1 MKTSVYFPYAP
12 LLKLY
17 LFKLKWAVS
26 KTLLY
31 LFFTL
36 WASAGWG
43 QINAEQ
49 YRLPIKKTTE
59 KIKIDGILD
68 ETTWQETAVAKDFF
82 MITPV
87 DTGKATQFS
96 EARVSYDE
104 EFLYMAIIFFNNAVK
119 GDYVVESL
127 KRDFSFGKN
136 DNFLVA
142 IDPFNNRSTGFAF
155 GLNAYGAQWDGTM
168 YDGRKVDLNWDA
180 KWYSEVQFDEE
191 KWVCEIAIPFKSIR
205 FDSNTQEWGIN
216 FSRLDLK
223 ASEKS
228 SWAPVPRQFPSVT
241 LSYAGTLVWNTPPPQ
256 QGSNVSLIP
265 YISNNLSEAHAEP
278 TQNTLKVGGDVK
290 YNLTSALNLDLTI
303 NPDFSQAEVDQ
314 QITNLDRFELFFPE
328 RRQFFLEN
336 ADLFTNFGYTTIR
349 PFFSRRIGLQVPIV
363 GGIRLSGNLDENW
376 RLGVLDMQTQ
386 KDVDQGLNTT
396 NFGVFTLQRK
406 VFDRSNINF
415 IFVNKQ
421 PGKDKSIAAAD
432 PNRNAGI
439 EYNYFSADNMW
450 NGKLMFLQSFGPERS
465 KQGAVFASHISY
477 QSIRWNALLQQ
488 EYVSGNYSAEV
499 GYVPRT
505 NYVKLESSVGHLF
518 YTEGETPLLS
528 HGPLAG
534 RTYFL
539 DTQWEQKDRI
549 NTLSYR
555 FNFKNRSQ
563 FSAALNAQSITLLN
577 DFDPLRTQVASLSAG
592 TNHRWTSWALSYD
605 SKPQNRFTYALEA
618 LTGGYYESG
627 SRSAFFGEFSYR
639 FQPFLELNSIVNY
652 NRITLPAPWFT
663 NPFWLLG
670 LKANLTLTNTL
681 FFSNLFQYNEQLGVW
696 NFNSRLQWRYKPASD
711 LFLVF
716 NSNEVNVPTFS
727 KGWNLT
733 FKINYWL
740 NP

>member
-1 MKTSVYFPYAP
+1 MFKILLIPITYKPFLPAVLILIFFWSMKVGA
-12 LLKLY
+12 
-17 LFKLKWAVS
+17 
-26 KTLLY
+26 
-31 LFFTL
+31 
-36 WASAGWG
+36 
-43 QINAEQ
+43 QINAEAYQ
-49 YRLPIKKTTE
+49 LPIDKTQE
-59 KIKIDGILD
+59 QIKIDGILD
-68 ETTWQETAVAKDFF
+68 EATWQNAAVAQDFF
-82 MITPV
+82 MITPI
-87 DTGKATQFS
+87 DIGKATQFS
-96 EARVSYDE
+96 EVRLSYDD
-104 EFLYMAIIFFNNAVK
+104 EFLYIAVIFFNNKVQ
-119 GDYVVESL
+119 GNYVVESL

-168 YDGRKVDLNWDA
+168 YDGRRVDLNWDA
-180 KWYSEVQFDEE
+180 KWYSEVQFDDE
-191 KWVCEIAIPFKSIR
+191 KWVGEMAIPFKSIR
-205 FDSNTQEWGIN
+205 YEANSKEWGIN

-265 YISNNLSEAHAEP
+265 YLSNNLSHRHKE
-278 TQNTLKVGGDVK
+278 NTNNSFKVGGDVK
-290 YNLTSALNLDLTI
+290 YNITSALNLDLTI

-336 ADLFTNFGYTTIR
+336 ADLFTNFGYPTIR

-363 GGIRLSGNLDENW
+363 GGVRLSGNVDENW
-376 RLGVLDMQTQ
+376 RLGLLDMQTQ
-386 KDVDQGLNTT
+386 KDVAQGLNAA

-406 VFDRSNINF
+406 VLDRSNINF
-415 IFVNKQ
+415 IFINKQ
-421 PGKDKSIAAAD
+421 PWKDKNIAAED

-439 EYNYFSADNMW
+439 EYNYFSADNLW
-450 NGKLMFLQSFGPERS
+450 NGKLLFLQSFSPEHL

-477 QSIRWNALLQQ
+477 QSTRWNALLQQ

-505 NYVKLESSVGHLF
+505 NYIKLESALGHLF
-518 YTEGETPLLS
+518 YTDGPTPLLS
-528 HGPLAG
+528 HGPLLS
-534 RTYFL
+534 RIYFF
-539 DTQWEQKDRI
+539 DSQFNQKDQM
-549 NTLSYR
+549 NQFSYR

-563 FSAALNAQSITLLN
+563 LSAGLNTQSITLLS
-577 DFDPLRTQVASLSAG
+577 DFDPLRTQIATLSAG
-592 TNHRWTSWALSYD
+592 SNHQWTSWEISYN

-618 LTGGYYESG
+618 LTGGYYEKG
-627 SRSAFFGEFSYR
+627 KRSAFLGEFSYR

-652 NRITLPAPWFT
+652 NHITLPEPWNT

-696 NFNSRLQWRYKPASD
+696 NFNSRFQWRYKPASD
-711 LFLVF
+711 IFIVF
-716 NSNEVNVPTFS
+716 NSNEVNFPEFA

-733 FKINYWL
+733 LKINYWL